1 VFSGIINLNAVAFYK
16 ALKFAVFTA
25 LMALGFSVSG
35 QESDTLKTVNKKRS
49 SQLESRQ
56 DSTAISKAAESIP
69 NEIQPIDST
78 SFEDIISAAN
88 SDSTIS
94 EKKNSSG
101 LDSEVTYSAKDSIM
115 FDVKNKMVYLFG
127 DAEVH
132 YEEITLKAEY
142 IEVDQNIKEVF
153 AKGLA
158 DSTGKIVGQPVFS
171 EGGEEFKS
179 QTMRYNFDTKKG
191 RITSVITAQG
201 EGHLHGKVVKKSPQD
216 FYYIKNGG
224 YTTCDQDTPHFIIA
238 ANKLKVIPNDKI
250 VSGPAYLKL
259 EGISTPLVVPFGFF
273 PNKEGR
279 KSGIL
284 MPEYGDSPNQG
295 FFFRGLGYYFAL
307 GETID
312 LAIRG
317 DIYTQG
323 SYGVNLSSRYKRRYR
338 FSGSIELSHSSL
350 RTGDPDFPNYEE
362 INNFFVRWK
371 HKQDPKARPSTSFS
385 ADVNAGSTSAFK
397 NSLTTNTGD
406 FLRNT
411 FSSSIT
417 FQKTWPGKPFSLNAS
432 IGHNQNTITKE
443 VNATLPSLSFG
454 VNGIYPFKRKEAIG
468 KQRWYEKVRF
478 TYGLDAQ
485 NKISAV
491 DSTFFTENTLNAM
504 TNGIKHRAS
513 LGTSFKAF
521 KYFTVAPT
529 VNYNER
535 WNFQNLERHW
545 DNELQAEVR
554 DTSSG
559 FFSSRD
565 VNANVNMSTNIY
577 GLVQFKKGAI
587 KGIRHVFTPTVGF
600 RWAPK
605 TSARNYL
612 YAGTNGTS
620 TSYSGDEIGIYRGG
634 QFSNTGSVTFAV
646 GNNLEMKV
654 RSKKDS
660 ITGFKKVKLLEQF
673 RISSSYN
680 LFADSLNLSDFV
692 ISGRTRLLQ
701 RFNLNFSMTLSPYKT
716 DTLGN
721 KLHQYVIDDGKE
733 LLHLTRSTVAISFN
747 LNGKSKAK
755 EPPKSGRATDAEIEE
770 IQTNPQAFVDFNVP
784 WNLYVSYNLAY
795 TDNTLLENSFTQTLQ
810 FNGDVSLTPKWK
822 VGFSSGYDFQ
832 NNKLTQTNV
841 TIYRDLHC
849 WEFKFNWVPFGT
861 LQSWSLDLNVKSPV
875 LQDLKLSR
883 RKDWYDY

>member
-1 VFSGIINLNAVAFYK
+1 
-16 ALKFAVFTA
+16 
-25 LMALGFSVSG
+25 
-35 QESDTLKTVNKKRS
+35 
-49 SQLESRQ
+49 
-56 DSTAISKAAESIP
+56 
-69 NEIQPIDST
+69 
-78 SFEDIISAAN
+78 
-88 SDSTIS
+88 
-94 EKKNSSG
+94 
-101 LDSEVTYSAKDSIM
+101 
-115 FDVKNKMVYLFG
+115 
-127 DAEVH
+127 
-132 YEEITLKAEY
+132 
-142 IEVDQNIKEVF
+142 
-153 AKGLA
+153 
-158 DSTGKIVGQPVFS
+158 
-171 EGGEEFKS
+171 
-179 QTMRYNFDTKKG
+179 
-191 RITSVITAQG
+191 
-201 EGHLHGKVVKKSPQD
+201 
-216 FYYIKNGG
+216 
-224 YTTCDQDTPHFIIA
+224 
-238 ANKLKVIPNDKI
+238 
-250 VSGPAYLKL
+250 
-259 EGISTPLVVPFGFF
+259 
-273 PNKEGR
+273 
-279 KSGIL
+279 
-284 MPEYGDSPNQG
+284 
-295 FFFRGLGYYFAL
+295 
-307 GETID
+307 
-312 LAIRG
+312 
-317 DIYTQG
+317 
-323 SYGVNLSSRYKRRYR
+323 
-338 FSGSIELSHSSL
+338 
-350 RTGDPDFPNYEE
+350 
-362 INNFFVRWK
+362 
-371 HKQDPKARPSTSFS
+371 
-385 ADVNAGSTSAFK
+385 
-397 NSLTTNTGD
+397 
-406 FLRNT
+406 
-411 FSSSIT
+411 
-417 FQKTWPGKPFSLNAS
+417 GKPFSLNAS